1 MDMWGLLHT
10 VSRGDVIRNTLQIL
24 EKFLKICYEQSKI
37 HGPNAREVVV
47 IFDMEGFNLKQYT
60 WRPASEVV
68 ISLIKAYEAN
78 YPEILKCCYI
88 INAPRVFA
96 FAFSIVKKFLNA
108 YTLSKI
114 QIYKSD
120 QKKWLPK
127 ILEKVDISQVP
138 LFYGGTMTGE
148 NGDPKCL
155 NKVRFFF
162 NYWENV

>member
-1 MDMWGLLHT
+1 MF
-10 VSRGDVIRNTLQIL
+10 V
-24 EKFLKICYEQSKI
+24 
-37 HGPNAREVVV
+37 
-47 IFDMEGFNLKQYT
+47 GFF
-60 WRPASEVV
+60 A
-68 ISLIKAYEAN
+68 
-78 YPEILKCCYI
+78 
-88 INAPRVFA
+88 APRVFA
-96 FAFSIVKKFLNA
+96 FAFGIVKKFLNA

-155 NKVRFFF
+155 NKVSSFDISRFHPGSKPGFK
-162 NYWENV
+162 VLAKILSQTT